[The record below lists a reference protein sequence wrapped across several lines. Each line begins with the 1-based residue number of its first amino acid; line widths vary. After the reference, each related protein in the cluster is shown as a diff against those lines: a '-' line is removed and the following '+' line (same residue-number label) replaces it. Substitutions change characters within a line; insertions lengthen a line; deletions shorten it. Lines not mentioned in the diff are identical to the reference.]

1 MITSGTIRRFD
12 DLGRIHIPK
21 EVRREAFGKNVNT
34 EGKPM
39 EVFYEK
45 DGTIILK
52 PLEKNRKEF
61 LVSWSASCYC
71 VTFCYMVVAN
81 NIEEAKEI
89 WNKFIESDEEIEY
102 SWRKAEKGVKNHY
115 GGYITWEEKDNTDK
129 ESGCYKMDLR
139 SWDTS
144 SDHLND

>member
-52 PLEKNRKEF
+52 PLEKNQ
-61 LVSWSASCYC
+61 
-71 VTFCYMVVAN
+71 
-81 NIEEAKEI
+81 
-89 WNKFIESDEEIEY
+89 
-102 SWRKAEKGVKNHY
+102 
-115 GGYITWEEKDNTDK
+115 
-129 ESGCYKMDLR
+129 
-139 SWDTS
+139 
-144 SDHLND
+144 